1 MSWGLVKSTSGLQSV
16 QGIPAMQDDKASL
29 RVPLLIEMLFLWQLD
44 ISCGQRSFH
53 VCHMS
58 LDTSMALPAQEKRR
72 REVALQNLQMAV
84 TAGLPPLGVPQLG
97 LPAPGPGTVR
107 PQLQPNSNMLMEGFQ
122 QNLLNQGAPLS

>member
-1 MSWGLVKSTSGLQSV
+1 
-16 QGIPAMQDDKASL
+16 MQDDKASL
-29 RVPLLIEMLFLWQLD
+29 RVPLLTEMLFLWQLD
-44 ISCGQRSFH
+44 VSCGQRSLH

-58 LDTSMALPAQEKRR
+58 LDTSMASPAQEKRR

>member
-1 MSWGLVKSTSGLQSV
+1 M
-16 QGIPAMQDDKASL
+16 
-29 RVPLLIEMLFLWQLD
+29 
-44 ISCGQRSFH
+44 
-53 VCHMS
+53 
-58 LDTSMALPAQEKRR
+58 
-72 REVALQNLQMAV
+72 ALQNLQMAV